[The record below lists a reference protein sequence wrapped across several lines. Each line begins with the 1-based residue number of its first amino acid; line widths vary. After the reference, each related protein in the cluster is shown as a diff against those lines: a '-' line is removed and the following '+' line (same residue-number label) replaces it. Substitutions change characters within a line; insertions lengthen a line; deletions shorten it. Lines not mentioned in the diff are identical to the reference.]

1 MDAALSDRL
10 CRNRYIV
17 ECKGIYHILAHI
29 RQIRRNRYIVE
40 CKDTLKQNYGFAGK
54 GRNRYIVECK
64 ALSDRLSAGR
74 ELM

>member
-40 CKDTLKQNYGFAGK
+40 CKDRQAERIHALELVEIDTLWNVKTH
-54 GRNRYIVECK
+54 
-64 ALSDRLSAGR
+64 
-74 ELM
+74 